1 MTESKKH
8 INKESAKESP
18 DKAPKRFSSQGNSP
32 AEMTPKDIS
41 PKNATWQDRTE
52 RHTTSQDDD
61 ERTDALLDE
70 GSDLSFPASDPI
82 AVSSPTKLVRDK
94 DGKLHPAPV
103 QPKNR

>member
-1 MTESKKH
+1 MSESNKH
-8 INKESAKESP
+8 GNKENAEKM
-18 DKAPKRFSSQGNSP
+18 PKRFSSQGDSP

-41 PKNATWQDRTE
+41 PEHATWQDRTE
-52 RHTTSQDDD
+52 RQTTSKDDE

-94 DGKLHPAPV
+94 DGKLHPATEKS
-103 QPKNR
+103 KNH